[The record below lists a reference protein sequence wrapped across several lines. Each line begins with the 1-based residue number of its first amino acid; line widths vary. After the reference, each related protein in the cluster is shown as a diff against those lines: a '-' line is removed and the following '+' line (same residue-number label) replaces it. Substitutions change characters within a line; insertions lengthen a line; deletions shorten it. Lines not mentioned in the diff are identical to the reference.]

1 MIEWMGH
8 AFTAAD
14 YVFWTRIQCS
24 AWTLADL
31 ILIYYLIRMSNLA
44 RRVTGARPHR
54 VSYGIL
60 LATVPP
66 AAAIPFMATGAGI
79 FLIELAVTLPH
90 FLLILY
96 ILMAD
101 ARHGAAALA
110 ALIQSRST
118 C

>member
-1 MIEWMGH
+1 MIQWMGH
-8 AFTAAD
+8 AFTASD

-31 ILIYYLIRMSNLA
+31 ILIFYLIRTANLA
-44 RRVTGARPHR
+44 RRILDLRPHS

-66 AAAIPFMATGAGI
+66 AAAIPFMTTGAGI

-90 FLLILY
+90 FLLIGYVL
-96 ILMAD
+96 LAD

-110 ALIQSRST
+110 TLLKR
-118 C
+118 